1 MKTMKLYLIA
11 FGLWPSHL
19 TLGKVMQASLSSRLI
34 VAMMMLAAPFLAS
47 CSSEDEDYDA
57 SNLVG
62 TWLRDYD
69 KGVVSEGYVE
79 YTFSHD
85 GDCDIHVFD
94 VFAGDTTIYRGYKL
108 RDNRQLLIYDP
119 TYGGAP
125 RHETWNIKKLD
136 SSTMS
141 WERADHTDIIYNF
154 RRAVH
159 QK

>member
-11 FGLWPSHL
+11 
-19 TLGKVMQASLSSRLI
+19 TA
-34 VAMMMLAAPFLAS
+34 MLAAPFLAS
-47 CSSEDEDYDA
+47 CSNEDEDYDA

-79 YTFSHD
+79 YTFSRD
-85 GDCDIHVFD
+85 GECDIHVFD
-94 VFAGDTTIYRGYKL
+94 VFAGDTTIHRGYKL
-108 RDNRQLLIYDP
+108 RDNRQLLIYEP
-119 TYGGAP
+119 TYGGAS

-141 WERADHTDIIYNF
+141 WERTDHPDIIYNF

>member
-11 FGLWPSHL
+11 
-19 TLGKVMQASLSSRLI
+19 TA
-34 VAMMMLAAPFLAS
+34 MLAAFSLAS

-79 YTFSHD
+79 YTFSSD

-94 VFAGDTTIYRGYKL
+94 VFVGDTTIHRGYKL
-108 RDNRQLLIYDP
+108 RDNRQLLIYEP

-141 WERADHTDIIYNF
+141 WERTDHSDIIYNF